1 MSYWGPRPLMRR
13 ESRSEI
19 LAQGTLW
26 SERSKLAFAATT
38 GYTVVTFTAGD
49 ELPGEE
55 RHSPWPWL
63 GTRLSGIQVQVD
75 AGRRR
80 WILGWSQTRI
90 EAPQHTTLRHMF
102 ISGAALIADK
112 RALAIRI

>member
-26 SERSKLAFAATT
+26 SERSKLVFTATT

-75 AGRRR
+75 AG
-80 WILGWSQTRI
+80 G
-90 EAPQHTTLRHMF
+90 
-102 ISGAALIADK
+102 
-112 RALAIRI
+112 